1 MSHTQNLGINK
12 ILVEIIV
19 QHDSVFENSL
29 VKDLHWP
36 GKSLL
41 VAIKRGEVELI
52 PKGDT
57 KIMVGDYLV
66 VLTDI
71 NCESKIREKLEKLNL
86 RPQKKVTEA
95 NDLII

>member
-1 MSHTQNLGINK
+1 M
-12 ILVEIIV
+12 
-19 QHDSVFENSL
+19 

-86 RPQKKVTEA
+86 RP
-95 NDLII
+95 